1 MDNHS
6 VESDELEIYYN
17 ETAERDEEISNQ
29 IYSEADFQEKYG
41 ETQEEKDRDDEDEEI
56 LKDEE
61 NLEFENE
68 TFEPLPKSK
77 VASPN
82 GFQELLPSKED
93 HIPVKPRALSPVRK
107 IDIHQVQLPSL
118 EGIEKV
124 NYDSLL
130 HREIGESVEMFEM
143 RVKLAELFSNV
154 SIPRGNKFVSLDIK
168 TVMLFSRMMT
178 NKLWLGMEYNTEQE
192 KLLESVIEYIPEL
205 RDL

>member
-6 VESDELEIYYN
+6 VDSDELEIYYG
-17 ETAERDEEISNQ
+17 EAAERDEEISNQ
-29 IYSEADFQEKYG
+29 IYNAVDFQEKYG
-41 ETQEEKDRDDEDEEI
+41 ETEEEKNRDDEDEEI
-56 LKDEE
+56 LKDED
-61 NLEFENE
+61 NTEFDNE

-77 VASPN
+77 VASPD
-82 GFQELLPSKED
+82 GFQELLPTKED

-107 IDIHQVQLPSL
+107 VDIHQVQLPSL

-154 SIPRGNKFVSLDIK
+154 SIPRGSKFVSLDVK

-192 KLLESVIEYIPEL
+192 KLLESVIEYIHEL
-205 RDL
+205 KDL

>member
-6 VESDELEIYYN
+6 VDSDELEIYYG
-17 ETAERDEEISNQ
+17 EAAERDEEISNQ

-41 ETQEEKDRDDEDEEI
+41 ETEEEKKRDEEDEEI
-56 LKDEE
+56 LKDED
-61 NLEFENE
+61 NTEFDNE

-77 VASPN
+77 VASPD

-107 IDIHQVQLPSL
+107 VDIHQVQLPSL

-154 SIPRGNKFVSLDIK
+154 SIPRGNKFVSLDVK

>member
-6 VESDELEIYYN
+6 VDSDELEIYYS
-17 ETAERDEEISNQ
+17 EAAEREEEISNQ
-29 IYSEADFQEKYG
+29 IYSEADFNEKYG

-77 VASPN
+77 ITSPD
-82 GFQELLPSKED
+82 GFQELLPTKED

-107 IDIHQVQLPSL
+107 VDIHQVELPSL
-118 EGIEKV
+118 EGLEKV

-130 HREIGESVEMFEM
+130 HREVGESIEMFEM
-143 RVKLAELFSNV
+143 RVKLAEIFSNV
-154 SIPRGNKFVSLDIK
+154 SIPRGLKFVSLDVK

-178 NKLWLGMEYNTEQE
+178 NKLWLGMEYNQEQE

-205 RDL
+205 KNL

>member
-6 VESDELEIYYN
+6 VNSDELEIYYS
-17 ETAERDEEISNQ
+17 EDAEREEEIANQ
-29 IYSEADFQEKYG
+29 IYTETDFEEKYG
-41 ETQEEKDRDDEDEEI
+41 ETQEEKNRDEEDEEI
-56 LKDEE
+56 MKDEE

-68 TFEPLPKSK
+68 TFESLPKSK
-77 VASPN
+77 ISSPD
-82 GFQELLPSKED
+82 GFQELQPSKED

-107 IDIHQVQLPSL
+107 VDIHQVELPSL
-118 EGIEKV
+118 EGLEKV

-130 HREIGESVEMFEM
+130 HREIGESAEMFEM

-154 SIPRGNKFVSLDIK
+154 SIPRGVKFVSLDVK

-178 NKLWLGMEYNTEQE
+178 NKLWLGMEYNQEQE

>member
-6 VESDELEIYYN
+6 VDSDELEIYYG
-17 ETAERDEEISNQ
+17 EAAEREEEISNQ

-61 NLEFENE
+61 NIEFENE

-77 VASPN
+77 VASPD
-82 GFQELLPSKED
+82 GFQELLPTKEN

-107 IDIHQVQLPSL
+107 VDIHQVQLPSL
-118 EGIEKV
+118 EGIEKI

-154 SIPRGNKFVSLDIK
+154 SIPRGSKFVSLDVK

-178 NKLWLGMEYNTEQE
+178 NKLWLGMEYNSEQE

-205 RDL
+205 KNL

>member
-6 VESDELEIYYN
+6 VDSDELEVYYS
-17 ETAERDEEISNQ
+17 EDAEREEEISNQ
-29 IYSEADFQEKYG
+29 IYNADDFQERYG
-41 ETQEEKDRDDEDEEI
+41 ETEEEKDRDDKDEEI
-56 LKDEE
+56 LKDED

-77 VASPN
+77 VASPD
-82 GFQELLPSKED
+82 GFQELLPTKED

-107 IDIHQVQLPSL
+107 VDIHQVDLPSL

-130 HREIGESVEMFEM
+130 HREVGESVEMFEM

-154 SIPRGNKFVSLDIK
+154 SIPRGTKFVSLDVK

>member
-77 VASPN
+77 VASPD
-82 GFQELLPSKED
+82 GFQELLPTKED
-93 HIPVKPRALSPVRK
+93 HIPMKPRALSPVRK
-107 IDIHQVQLPSL
+107 VDIHQVELPSL
-118 EGIEKV
+118 EGIEKI

-143 RVKLAELFSNV
+143 RVKLAEIFSNV
-154 SIPRGNKFVSLDIK
+154 SIPRGSKFVSLDVK

-205 RDL
+205 KNL

>member
-6 VESDELEIYYN
+6 VDSDELEVYYS
-17 ETAERDEEISNQ
+17 EAAEREEEISNQ
-29 IYSEADFQEKYG
+29 IYNAVDFQEKYG
-41 ETQEEKDRDDEDEEI
+41 ETQEEKNRDEEDEEI
-56 LKDEE
+56 LKNEE

-77 VASPN
+77 IVSPD
-82 GFQELLPSKED
+82 GFQELLPTKED

-107 IDIHQVQLPSL
+107 VDIHQVNLPSL

-143 RVKLAELFSNV
+143 RVKLAEIFSNV

>member
-6 VESDELEIYYN
+6 VDSDELEIYYS
-17 ETAERDEEISNQ
+17 EAAEREEEISNQ
-29 IYSEADFQEKYG
+29 IYSETDFNEKYG

-56 LKDEE
+56 LKNEE

-68 TFEPLPKSK
+68 TFESLPKSK
-77 VASPN
+77 QASPD
-82 GFQELLPSKED
+82 GFQELLPTKED

-107 IDIHQVQLPSL
+107 VDIHQVQLPSL

-154 SIPRGNKFVSLDIK
+154 SIPRGSKFVSLDVK

>member
-6 VESDELEIYYN
+6 VDSDELEIYYS
-17 ETAERDEEISNQ
+17 EAAEREEEISNQ
-29 IYSEADFQEKYG
+29 IYSETDFEEKYG

-56 LKDEE
+56 LKNEE

-68 TFEPLPKSK
+68 IFEPLPKSK
-77 VASPN
+77 QASPD
-82 GFQELLPSKED
+82 GFQDILPTKED

-107 IDIHQVQLPSL
+107 VDIHQVDLPSL

-143 RVKLAELFSNV
+143 RVKLAEIFSNV
-154 SIPRGNKFVSLDIK
+154 SIPRGTKFVSLDVK

-178 NKLWLGMEYNTEQE
+178 NKLWLGMEYNQEQE